1 MSEKKKILLV
11 DDNPDFVDATRL
23 VLEAKGGFEVVV
35 AYDGVEGL
43 EKTKQEK
50 PDLIVLDVMM
60 PNKHGYK
67 MCEEINADKEYS
79 KIPIILLTSVA
90 SHIKD
95 TEFTHRMGMETEADD
110 YLEKPV
116 DPDELLKTIKHHLSK
131 NK

>member
-1 MSEKKKILLV
+1 MPGKKKILLV

-23 VLEAKGGFEVVV
+23 VLETKGGYEVVV
-35 AYDGVEGL
+35 AYDGVEGI

-67 MCEEINADKEYS
+67 MCEELNADKEY
-79 KIPIILLTSVA
+79 KDIPIILLTSVA

-95 TEFTHRMGMETEADD
+95 SEFTHRMGMETEADD
-110 YLEKPV
+110 YIEKPV
-116 DPDELLKTIKHHLSK
+116 EPDELLKTINHHL
-131 NK
+131 NKQ

>member
-1 MSEKKKILLV
+1 MDTKKILLV
-11 DDNPDFVDATRL
+11 DDEADFVDATKFI
-23 VLEAKGGFEVVV
+23 LETKGGYEVVV

-43 EKTKQEK
+43 AKTKSER

-67 MCEEINADKEYS
+67 MCEELKASEEYRD
-79 KIPIILLTSVA
+79 IPVILLTSVA

-110 YLEKPV
+110 YIEKPV
-116 DPDELLKTIKHHLSK
+116 KPDELLKTVNFHLK
-131 NK
+131 K